1 MELLYFI
8 LGIVFV
14 QYFIPLV
21 DSFSSLLFTWIE
33 SKKVGLSEMINNANI
48 KMRRASTEE
57 DCPTMN
63 QIGFCIPDDES
74 EEEDD
79 EEDGI

>member
-1 MELLYFI
+1 
-8 LGIVFV
+8 
-14 QYFIPLV
+14 
-21 DSFSSLLFTWIE
+21 
-33 SKKVGLSEMINNANI
+33 MINNANI
-48 KMRRASTEE
+48 KMRRASAEE
-57 DCPTMN
+57 DCPAMN